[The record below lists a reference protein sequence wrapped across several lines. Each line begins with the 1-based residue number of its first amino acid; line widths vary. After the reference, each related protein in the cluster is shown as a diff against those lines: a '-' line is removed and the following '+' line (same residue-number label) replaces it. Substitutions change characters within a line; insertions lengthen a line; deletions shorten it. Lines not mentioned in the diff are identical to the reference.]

1 MPLSDMAQA
10 FIGALSE
17 NFPDFG
23 GSFTGTAEEGRA
35 KLRAAP
41 KLPMPE
47 VELASVE
54 DRTIPGPDGDIP
66 VRVCTPNDAADAVIV
81 YFHGGGWVIGDL
93 ESHDRVTK
101 RLADQTGAV
110 VVSVDYRLAPEH
122 PFPAAADDAL
132 AATAWAAET
141 YGPGKLVVAGDSA
154 GGNLSAVV
162 SLMAR
167 DRGGPAI
174 DHQLLVYP
182 VIDHAMD
189 TESYAVNGTDYF
201 LTSSMM
207 AWFWDQYLGDGDR
220 ANCYCS
226 PIRAEDLAG
235 LPPATVL
242 TGEFDPLRDEGEAY
256 AEALRAAGVPT
267 QSMRADGLFHGFF
280 GLDELLPEAQPAW
293 AFAVAQVRDAIAS

>member
-1 MPLSDMAQA
+1 MPLSEMAQA
-10 FIGALSE
+10 FIGALKE

-54 DRTIPGPDGDIP
+54 DRTIPGPEGEIP
-66 VRVCTPNDAADAVIV
+66 VRICTPNDAADAVIV

-101 RLADQTGAV
+101 RLAEQTGAV

-122 PFPAAADDAL
+122 AFPAAADDAY

-141 YGPGKLVVAGDSA
+141 YSPTKLVVAGDSA

-167 DRGGPAI
+167 DQDGPRI
-174 DHQLLVYP
+174 DHQVLVYP

-189 TESYAVNGTDYF
+189 TESYDVNGTDYF
-201 LTSSMM
+201 LTRSMM

-220 ANCYCS
+220 AHAYCS
-226 PIRAEDLAG
+226 PIRCPDLTG

-242 TGEFDPLRDEGEAY
+242 TAEFDPLRDEGEAY
-256 AEALRAAGVPT
+256 ADALRNAGVDT
-267 QSMRADGLFHGFF
+267 ELLRAEGLFHGFF
-280 GLDELLPEAQPAW
+280 GLDELLPDAQPAW
-293 AFAVAQVRDAIAS
+293 AWAVEQVRRAVG